1 LQIEELPTGNTLNQ
15 TNLLQN
21 LIVKGMSSIAGVDS
35 WCDCAVE
42 VVHTVSLQ
50 QVTQVNAPGAA
61 HITEQAARKLFTTF
75 GVTSFPIVHFH
86 ISFNNRNY
94 L

>member
-1 LQIEELPTGNTLNQ
+1 MEKIPTGNTLKQ

-21 LIVKGMSSIAGVDS
+21 FIVEGMSSIAGVDS

-50 QVTQVNAPGAA
+50 QVTQVNAPCAA
-61 HITEQAARKLFTTF
+61 HRKEQAARKLFTPS
-75 GVTSFPIVHFH
+75 GETSFPIVHFH
-86 ISFNNRNY
+86 ISFNN
-94 L
+94 

>member
-1 LQIEELPTGNTLNQ
+1 MEELPTGNTSNQ

-21 LIVKGMSSIAGVDS
+21 FIVEGISSVAGVDS

-42 VVHTVSLQ
+42 VVYTVSLQ
-50 QVTQVNAPGAA
+50 QITQVNAPGAA
-61 HITEQAARKLFTTF
+61 HIKEQAARKQFTPS

-86 ISFNNRNY
+86 ISFNN
-94 L
+94 

>member
-1 LQIEELPTGNTLNQ
+1 MEELPTGITSNQ

-21 LIVKGMSSIAGVDS
+21 FIVEGMSSIAGVDS

-61 HITEQAARKLFTTF
+61 HIKEEAAKKLFTPS
-75 GVTSFPIVHFH
+75 VSSCPIEHFH
-86 ISFNNRNY
+86 ISFNN
-94 L
+94 

>member
-1 LQIEELPTGNTLNQ
+1 MDELTAGNTLNQ

-21 LIVKGMSSIAGVDS
+21 FIIEGMPSIAGVDS
-35 WCDCAVE
+35 WCDCAEE

-61 HITEQAARKLFTTF
+61 HIKEQAARKLFTPS

-86 ISFNNRNY
+86 ISFNN
-94 L
+94 

>member
-1 LQIEELPTGNTLNQ
+1 LPTGNTLNQ

-21 LIVKGMSSIAGVDS
+21 FIVEGMSSIAGVDS
-35 WCDCAVE
+35 CCDRAVD

-61 HITEQAARKLFTTF
+61 YTKEQAARKLITPSS
-75 GVTSFPIVHFH
+75 VTSFPTVHFH
-86 ISFNNRNY
+86 ISFSN
-94 L
+94 